1 VKPLCLVPCTSLDI
15 GPSGNIAPC
24 CKFRAQTRTQNKN
37 YDSLNINKNTIS
49 EYASSD
55 YLNAIKQDMLKNEW
69 PEGCSR
75 CRIEEESNIKSKR
88 ILDYERW
95 PEEFD
100 NYTPEMGFIIA
111 SIIFGNTCNLKCI
124 TCKPVASSRWRK
136 EYKELYGIDIP
147 HNKFIPVTCDDIF
160 DALPNAIHFDIL
172 GGEPFLSEVD
182 KQLDLL
188 KRYIDSGQSKHMSLH
203 YTTNTQIYPEDK
215 WWALWENFKEIDM
228 QLSIDGIEDRYEY
241 IRYPGK
247 FEILEKNIQKYI
259 IKEKKIDNFKLSVS
273 HTVSAYNIYYLD
285 EFFNWCNKTGLPEPW
300 CAIVYDPFHMCPSVY
315 KKEIRKEIADHLNK
329 STINDVNAW
338 ANYMLK
344 NDSSEYYETF
354 LTMRDK
360 HDSYRNTNFATVFPE
375 IEKLINN

>member
-1 VKPLCLVPCTSLDI
+1 VKPLCLIPWTSIDI
-15 GPSGNIAPC
+15 SPRGTIAPC
-24 CKFRAQTRTQNKN
+24 CKFQNKN

-55 YLNAIKQDMLKNEW
+55 YLNKIKQEMLSGKW
-69 PEGCSR
+69 PEGCIR

-95 PEEFD
+95 TEEFY
-100 NYTPEMGFIIA
+100 NYTPEIGFIIG
-111 SIIFGNTCNLKCI
+111 SIAFGNTCNLKCI
-124 TCKPVASSRWRK
+124 MCHGGSSSRWRK
-136 EYKELYGIDIP
+136 EYKELYGVDVP
-147 HNKFIPVTCDDIF
+147 RHEFIKATCDNIF
-160 DALPNAIHFDIL
+160 DALPNAIHLDIP

-188 KRYIDSGQSKHMSLH
+188 KRYIDSGQSEHMSLH
-203 YTTNTQIYPEDK
+203 YTTNAQIYPEDK

-228 QLSIDGIEDRYEY
+228 QLSIDGIYDRYEY

-259 IKEKKIDNFKLSVS
+259 SKEQKLDNFRLSVS

-285 EFFNWCNKTGLPEPW
+285 EFFNWCNETGLPKPW
-300 CAIVYDPFHMCPSVY
+300 CGGVHNPSHMRPCVYE
-315 KKEIRKEIADHLNK
+315 KEIREEIANHLNK
-329 STINDVNAW
+329 SEINDVNTW

-375 IEKLINN
+375 MEQIING